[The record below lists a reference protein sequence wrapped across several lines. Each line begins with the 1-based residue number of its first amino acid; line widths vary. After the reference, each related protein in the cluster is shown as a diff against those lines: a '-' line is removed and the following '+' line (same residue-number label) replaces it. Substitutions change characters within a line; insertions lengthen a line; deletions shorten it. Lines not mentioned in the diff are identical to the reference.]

1 MHLKGK
7 EDKSKN
13 LALKKKSKWEFH
25 LYKFKTAKFQK
36 ELPIIM
42 KAKPEENEFMSKF
55 VLLYKHNEPL
65 VVSVRNN
72 KLSRKSLNVR
82 INKIFKR
89 VLCTKKEIGV
99 SLLRY
104 IYLTEILKGEKTI
117 EEKKQIVKA
126 FQHSPSISQL
136 YIKVS

>member
-1 MHLKGK
+1 
-7 EDKSKN
+7 
-13 LALKKKSKWEFH
+13 
-25 LYKFKTAKFQK
+25 
-36 ELPIIM
+36 M